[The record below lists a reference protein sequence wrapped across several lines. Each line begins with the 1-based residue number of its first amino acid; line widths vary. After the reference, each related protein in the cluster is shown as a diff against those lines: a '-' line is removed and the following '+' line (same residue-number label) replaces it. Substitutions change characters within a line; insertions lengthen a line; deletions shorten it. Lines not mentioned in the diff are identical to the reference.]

1 MSVIFTFTE
10 KPAWGYKLNT
20 EESRSPHGSNSIIDK
35 FRLNRQTAQKT
46 TASMSLIP

>member
-20 EESRSPHGSNSIIDK
+20 EESRSPHGSNSIKI
-35 FRLNRQTAQKT
+35 RLNRQTAQKT